1 MGEKK
6 GEERERQHSREK
18 RVLEKVKSP
27 SANSQGRKHHSV
39 CARVEKGVRGTV
51 TAAKTGKGE
60 AGWALERLGQ
70 IAFVRHY
77 LRSMAK
83 VLAFTLSEK
92 VRQ

>member
-1 MGEKK
+1 M
-6 GEERERQHSREK
+6 
-18 RVLEKVKSP
+18 
-27 SANSQGRKHHSV
+27 
-39 CARVEKGVRGTV
+39 RGTV